1 MEYEKT
7 SLVKSFEQERK
18 EVQHAKNALILEELN
33 HSKQQYEQHLQEMQR
48 VCDLKEARLLEQ
60 VRLTEIAL

>member
-1 MEYEKT
+1 M
-7 SLVKSFEQERK
+7 
-18 EVQHAKNALILEELN
+18 QHAKNALILEELN